1 MADEMP
7 RREQPSSGPQRA
19 ASVVA
24 GEPRARRP
32 VSQGEDARDEARPD
46 EHRIRARFDV
56 AFPGFRLDVDLE
68 LPGRGV
74 TALFGHSGSG
84 KTTLLRCV
92 AGLEAGA
99 RGRLVVN
106 GECWQDDARRIQV
119 PTHRRA
125 LGYVFQEASLFPHLS
140 VRRNLEF
147 GLRRIAAAARRVQLE
162 QAVALLGIEALL
174 ERMPE
179 RLSGGER
186 QRVGMARALLTSPR
200 ILLMDEPLA
209 ALDHKRK
216 QEILPYLERLH
227 DELDIPVL
235 YVSHSP
241 DEVVRLA
248 DHVVMLGEGKAMAAG
263 ELHATMARLDL
274 PTAFTEDAGVVV
286 DGTVA
291 AHDDHDH
298 LTRLDFPGG
307 AVWVQR
313 QPVVLGRRLRFRIH
327 ARDVSL
333 ADHRVEGTSIVN
345 LIEVTVKEV
354 VGADSPAHVLVGLDA
369 GGSALIARITRR
381 SSAQLAL
388 RPGRRMWAQI
398 KSVALL
404 G

>member
-1 MADEMP
+1 MAEHP
-7 RREQPSSGPQRA
+7 LATGASTAIAAHAVATAATASAATGASGAAQGPTPSA
-19 ASVVA
+19 AA
-24 GEPRARRP
+24 I
-32 VSQGEDARDEARPD
+32 EARF
-46 EHRIRARFDV
+46 AV
-56 AFPGFRLDVDLE
+56 SYAGFRLDVDLR

-92 AGLEAGA
+92 AGLEPAA

-106 GECWQDDARRIQV
+106 GECWQDDARGIQV
-119 PTHRRA
+119 PTHRRE

-147 GLRRIAAAARRVQLE
+147 GLRRIPAAVRRVQLDH
-162 QAVALLGIEALL
+162 AVALLGIEAML

-248 DHVVMLGEGKAMAAG
+248 DHVVMLGEGKVMAAG

-274 PTAFTEDAGVVV
+274 PTAFTEDAGVVI

-291 AHDDHDH
+291 AHDDHYH
-298 LTRLDFPGG
+298 LTRLDFAGG

-313 QPVVLGRRLRFRIH
+313 QPVALGRRLRFRIH

-333 ADHRVEGTSIVN
+333 ADHKVEGTSIVN
-345 LIEVTVKEV
+345 LIAVTVKEV

-369 GGSALIARITRR
+369 GGTALIARITRR
-381 SSAQLAL
+381 SSAQLGL
-388 RPGRRMWAQI
+388 RPGLRMWAQI

>member
-1 MADEMP
+1 MAEHP
-7 RREQPSSGPQRA
+7 LATGASTAIAAHAVATAATASAATGASGAAQGPTPSA
-19 ASVVA
+19 A
-24 GEPRARRP
+24 GI
-32 VSQGEDARDEARPD
+32 EARFAVD
-46 EHRIRARFDV
+46 YA
-56 AFPGFRLDVDLE
+56 GFRLDVDLR

-92 AGLEAGA
+92 AGLEPAA

-106 GECWQDDARRIQV
+106 GECWQDDARGIQV
-119 PTHRRA
+119 PTHRRE

-147 GLRRIAAAARRVQLE
+147 GLRRIPTAARRVRLE
-162 QAVALLGIEALL
+162 HAVALLGIEALL
-174 ERMPE
+174 ERMPD

-209 ALDHKRK
+209 ALDHRRK

-241 DEVVRLA
+241 GEVVRLA
-248 DHVVMLGEGKAMAAG
+248 DHVVMLGAGKVMAAG

-291 AHDDHDH
+291 EHDDHDH

-313 QPVVLGRRLRFRIH
+313 QPVALGRRLRFRIH

-333 ADHRVEGTSIVN
+333 ADHKVEGTSIVN
-345 LIEVTVKEV
+345 LIAVTVKEV

-369 GGSALIARITRR
+369 GGTALIARITRR
-381 SSAQLAL
+381 SSAQLGL
-388 RPGRRMWAQI
+388 RPGLRMWAQI

>member
-1 MADEMP
+1 MADLAQASLAGTAIGSTP
-7 RREQPSSGPQRA
+7 GSTLPA
-19 ASVVA
+19 AGIEACFEVA
-24 GEPRARRP
+24 YA
-32 VSQGEDARDEARPD
+32 
-46 EHRIRARFDV
+46 
-56 AFPGFRLDVDLE
+56 GFRLDVDLR

-92 AGLEAGA
+92 AGLEPAA

-106 GECWQDDARRIQV
+106 GECWQDDARGIQL

-147 GLRRIAAAARRVQLE
+147 GLRRIAVAERRVQLE

-209 ALDHKRK
+209 ALDHRRK

-248 DHVVMLGEGKAMAAG
+248 DHVVMLGDGKVMAAG

-274 PTAFTEDAGVVV
+274 PTAFTEDAGVVI

-291 AHDDHDH
+291 AHDDHYH

-313 QPVVLGRRLRFRIH
+313 QAVELGRRLRFRIH

-333 ADHRVEGTSIVN
+333 ADHQVEGTSIQN
-345 LIEVTVKEV
+345 LLPATVTEV

-369 GGSALIARITRR
+369 GGTALIARITRR
-381 SSAQLAL
+381 AAEQLVL